1 LKLAPVDYVILA
13 TYFAMVLGIGWMLR
27 KKVSTSGDFLLS
39 GRAVPVWITSL
50 AFIAANLGAQELIGM
65 AASGAKYGI
74 MTAHFYWV
82 GAIPAM
88 VFMGLFMMPFYY
100 GSKARSVPEYLKMRF
115 DEKTRGFNA
124 FTFAVMTIFSSGISM
139 YVMGLL
145 MHLVLGWS
153 FSTSVLATAA
163 IVLAYTYLGGLTS
176 AIYNEVLQFFLIV
189 AGFAPLAILSCVK
202 AGGWHGIVSRLP
214 SNMTHSWT
222 HMGSAADNPMGV
234 EVFGM
239 VAGLG
244 FVLSFGY
251 WCTNFLVVQRA
262 MAADSMSAARRTP
275 LLGAIPKM
283 FLPFVVI
290 LPGIAAVALAQ
301 MSAAGGA
308 HLYDL
313 PVKLSGG
320 VWVKDYDQVLTT
332 LMAKFYPAGILGVG
346 LTGLMASFM
355 SGMAGNVTAFNTVFT
370 YDIYQSYIRKG
381 APDRH
386 YLTVGRMTTIVGV
399 ALSIG
404 AAYLA
409 QYYNNI
415 MDLLQFVFGFV
426 NAPLFATFLLGMFW
440 KRATANGA
448 FFGLVTGTVAAAF
461 TWGLT
466 VAEGKGGVFGQVHTF
481 PSVMAQNFWIAIVA
495 FTSCF
500 LVTVL
505 VSMVTRVRKESE
517 LEGLVYGLTKIPHDE
532 NARWF
537 ERPVVLAVFVL
548 VVAVILNIWFA

>member
-1 LKLAPVDYVILA
+1 
-13 TYFAMVLGIGWMLR
+13 MVLGIGWMLR

-505 VSMVTRVRKESE
+505 VSMVTRMRKESE

>member
-1 LKLAPVDYVILA
+1 MKLAPVDYIILA

-355 SGMAGNVTAFNTVFT
+355 SGMAGNVTAFHTVFT

-448 FFGLVTGTVAAAF
+448 FFGLVTGTVAAAL